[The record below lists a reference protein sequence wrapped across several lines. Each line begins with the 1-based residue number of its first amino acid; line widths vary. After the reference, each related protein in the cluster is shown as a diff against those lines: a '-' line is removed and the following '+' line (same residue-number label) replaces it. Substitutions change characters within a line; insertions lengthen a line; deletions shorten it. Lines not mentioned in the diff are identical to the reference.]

1 MTRGRAVAS
10 GHTPLFRQ
18 VRRWLRCACAAPAA
32 VEATYEQWARGSP
45 TRREPP
51 ALGVLKPTLRT
62 QAAAT
67 QVPNAPRIV
76 IVGAGMAGLTA
87 AYYLQQYGLTADLYE
102 SSTRT
107 GGRIYSAQGLFA
119 PELTTELGGEFINSD
134 HRDMLAFAAQFGL
147 TLIDTDA
154 PSEANLRTRY
164 FFNGRAYTE
173 PQIIDALRPIARRM
187 AQDAQ
192 RAGYPIT
199 YRQHTAYARQLD
211 TLSLAEYLRRVGAS
225 GWLYE
230 LLEVAYVT
238 EYGLDAGEQSCL
250 NLLLMIDTN
259 LRDGFDL
266 LGESDERYK
275 VRGGNQQIPDL
286 LAERLRDRIYLGHR
300 LVALRETLQGYR
312 LTFERAGGG
321 SVETQAD
328 FVVLTLPFT
337 RLRTVEMRVALP
349 PVKRRAIAELGYGA
363 NAKLILGMQRRFWR
377 KQGLSGD
384 FYTDEPFQ
392 SCWDSSRL
400 QAGAAGSLTLFLGGT
415 QGVRVGQ
422 GTPQAQVAA
431 FLPRLER
438 VLPGARTH
446 YTGTAHRFH
455 WHSHPHTRGSYSCW
469 KVGQYTT
476 LAGAEFEPVGRLY
489 FAGEHTSL
497 DYQGYMNGAA
507 ETGRRVAQL
516 IRRQVRR

>member
-1 MTRGRAVAS
+1 
-10 GHTPLFRQ
+10 
-18 VRRWLRCACAAPAA
+18 
-32 VEATYEQWARGSP
+32 
-45 TRREPP
+45 
-51 ALGVLKPTLRT
+51 
-62 QAAAT
+62 
-67 QVPNAPRIV
+67 
-76 IVGAGMAGLTA
+76 
-87 AYYLQQYGLTADLYE
+87 
-102 SSTRT
+102 
-107 GGRIYSAQGLFA
+107 
-119 PELTTELGGEFINSD
+119 
-134 HRDMLAFAAQFGL
+134 
-147 TLIDTDA
+147 
-154 PSEANLRTRY
+154 
-164 FFNGRAYTE
+164 
-173 PQIIDALRPIARRM
+173 
-187 AQDAQ
+187 
-192 RAGYPIT
+192 
-199 YRQHTAYARQLD
+199 
-211 TLSLAEYLRRVGAS
+211 
-225 GWLYE
+225 
-230 LLEVAYVT
+230 
-238 EYGLDAGEQSCL
+238 
-250 NLLLMIDTN
+250 
-259 LRDGFDL
+259 
-266 LGESDERYK
+266 
-275 VRGGNQQIPDL
+275 
-286 LAERLRDRIYLGHR
+286 
-300 LVALRETLQGYR
+300 
-312 LTFERAGGG
+312 
-321 SVETQAD
+321 
-328 FVVLTLPFT
+328 
-337 RLRTVEMRVALP
+337 VEMRVALP

-392 SCWDSSRL
+392 SGWDSSRL

>member
-119 PELTTELGGEFINSD
+119 PELTTELGGEFINSN
-134 HRDMLAFAAQFGL
+134 HHDMLAFVKRFEL
-147 TLIDTDA
+147 TLIDAEA
-154 PSEANLRTRY
+154 PSETNLRTHY

-250 NLLLMIDTN
+250 NMLLMIDTN
-259 LRDGFDL
+259 PRDGFDL

-275 VRGGNQQIPDL
+275 VRGGNQQVPDL

-300 LVALRETLQGYR
+300 LVALRETLQGYC

-363 NAKLILGMQRRFWR
+363 NAKLILGMRHRFWR
-377 KQGLSGD
+377 GQGLSGD

-392 SCWDSSRL
+392 SGWDSSRL
-400 QAGAAGSLTLFLGGT
+400 QPGTRGSLTLFLGGT
-415 QGVRVGQ
+415 PSVRVGQ
-422 GTPQAQVAA
+422 GTPQAQAAA
-431 FLPRLER
+431 FLPKLER
-438 VLPGARTH
+438 VLPGARAH
-446 YTGTAHRFH
+446 YTGKAHRFH
-455 WHSHPHTRGSYSCW
+455 WRSHPHTQGSYSCW
-469 KVGQYTT
+469 KARQYTT

-507 ETGRRVAQL
+507 ETGRRVAQR
-516 IRRQVRR
+516 IYRQVRR